1 MEEVASGMLEGPIAL
16 EDIPSDHPLSRRFGI
31 RQGAEVRR
39 IDDFSG
45 SSVNSC
51 VQTRESPK
59 PHTIDVFA
67 AMCVH
72 LMSAIS
78 SDAPWVGRT
87 FDLVGAYRQCA
98 VKPSSRKYAYI
109 IVQRP
114 DTMELVGFRMKA
126 LPFGSVRSVHAFLR
140 ISHSLWFVLVK
151 ELKVLLTNYLD
162 DFVAASP
169 DSECNSIT
177 SCVHMYFKLLGWAF
191 SESGDKAHP
200 FGNMFHA
207 LGVAID
213 VSTLHTGL
221 VKELIEFLD
230 MVIAR
235 GHMTKQEALRLR
247 GRLQFTSGSVFGRVD
262 KFSLAAISNHAY
274 SSKGTLLSGDAI
286 LAMKLHSCLL
296 RDGRPRELKPSS
308 AASWFIQTDA
318 CYDADGAN
326 VTAGV
331 GAVLFNPAGRPIL
344 FFSQKLPD
352 EMVSVLNPSGKQTA
366 IFEREFFA
374 LFCAFS
380 LWGERVTNAGVI
392 YTDNNGVR
400 DSLISCVSRNV
411 TTRKILIATMALECI
426 CQLTPWYARI
436 PTDFNLSDGP
446 SRFCCQ
452 KVLSMGAE
460 ECFLDVSTS
469 WDKLVALYESW
480 GEKQA
485 TEQPQLWKRRCSVVH
500 SISSLRNSWQW
511 VQCLALQS
519 CFWPSSAWK
528 GDNVAVKHD
537 SDLSPHA
544 RCGRTSAAWFKRLFG
559 NVCYNFMSIF
569 NAVHVTS
576 SSLHSTMSCW
586 LWSIMFSFL
595 GELQTAPPS
604 ATLGSLQLTV
614 GLCNLCQTHLVSALT
629 HPMPSLETPS
639 VVCLRLNIRRRV
651 AGWPNPA
658 AWKTGHRATPAL
670 KKAMQCCAQH
680 FISVQLLTVSTMFG
694 IAFMFLAQQRLERW

>member
-162 DFVAASP
+162 DFVAALP

-247 GRLQFTSGSVFGRVD
+247 GRLQFTSGNVFGRVD

-286 LAMKLHSCLL
+286 LAMKLNSCLL

-344 FFSQKLPD
+344 FFS
-352 EMVSVLNPSGKQTA
+352 EA
-366 IFEREFFA
+366 A
-374 LFCAFS
+374 
-380 LWGERVTNAGVI
+380 W
-392 YTDNNGVR
+392 
-400 DSLISCVSRNV
+400 
-411 TTRKILIATMALECI
+411 
-426 CQLTPWYARI
+426 W
-436 PTDFNLSDGP
+436 DG
-446 SRFCCQ
+446 
-452 KVLSMGAE
+452 
-460 ECFLDVSTS
+460 VST
-469 WDKLVALYESW
+469 
-480 GEKQA
+480 Q
-485 TEQPQLWKRRCSVVH
+485 
-500 SISSLRNSWQW
+500 SIRQTNGNFRVWILCI
-511 VQCLALQS
+511 VLCLLALGWTS
-519 CFWPSSAWK
+519 YEC
-528 GDNVAVKHD
+528 
-537 SDLSPHA
+537 
-544 RCGRTSAAWFKRLFG
+544 RC
-559 NVCYNFMSIF
+559 
-569 NAVHVTS
+569 
-576 SSLHSTMSCW
+576 
-586 LWSIMFSFL
+586 
-595 GELQTAPPS
+595 
-604 ATLGSLQLTV
+604 
-614 GLCNLCQTHLVSALT
+614 HLY
-629 HPMPSLETPS
+629 
-639 VVCLRLNIRRRV
+639 R
-651 AGWPNPA
+651 
-658 AWKTGHRATPAL
+658 
-670 KKAMQCCAQH
+670 
-680 FISVQLLTVSTMFG
+680 
-694 IAFMFLAQQRLERW
+694 

>member
-1 MEEVASGMLEGPIAL
+1 
-16 EDIPSDHPLSRRFGI
+16 
-31 RQGAEVRR
+31 
-39 IDDFSG
+39 
-45 SSVNSC
+45 
-51 VQTRESPK
+51 
-59 PHTIDVFA
+59 
-67 AMCVH
+67 MCVH

-78 SDAPWVGRT
+78 SDTPWVGRT

-109 IVQRP
+109 IVQKP
-114 DTMELVGFRMKA
+114 DTMEFVGFRMKA

-140 ISHSLWFVLVK
+140 IPHSLWFVLVK
-151 ELKVLLTNYLD
+151 EFKVLLTNYLD

-191 SESGDKAHP
+191 SESGDKAP
-200 FGNMFHA
+200 PCGTMFHA

-221 VKELIEFLD
+221 VKLGNTESSRKELIEFLD

-235 GHMTKQEALRLR
+235 GHMTKQETLRLR
-247 GRLQFTSGSVFGRVD
+247 GRLQFTSGNVFGRVG
-262 KFSLAAISNHAY
+262 KCSLAAISNHAY

-296 RDGRPRELKPSS
+296 RDGRRELKPSS

-331 GAVLFNPAGRPIL
+331 GAVLFNPKPIL

-366 IFEREFFA
+366 IFECEFFA

-380 LWGERVTNAGVI
+380 LWGERVTNAVVI

-411 TTRKILIATMALECI
+411 TARKILIATMALECI

-436 PTDFNLSDGP
+436 PTDSNLSDGP
-446 SRFCCQ
+446 SKFCCQ

-460 ECFLDVSTS
+460 EFVFLMSQPAGTNWWHSMKVGGKNRPPRNPSF
-469 WDKLVALYESW
+469 
-480 GEKQA
+480 EKRDA
-485 TEQPQLWKRRCSVVH
+485 VLCTVFHLCA
-500 SISSLRNSWQW
+500 SLDSEY
-511 VQCLALQS
+511 
-519 CFWPSSAWK
+519 
-528 GDNVAVKHD
+528 NVWH
-537 SDLSPHA
+537 
-544 RCGRTSAAWFKRLFG
+544 
-559 NVCYNFMSIF
+559 
-569 NAVHVTS
+569 
-576 SSLHSTMSCW
+576 
-586 LWSIMFSFL
+586 
-595 GELQTAPPS
+595 
-604 ATLGSLQLTV
+604 
-614 GLCNLCQTHLVSALT
+614 CN
-629 HPMPSLETPS
+629 
-639 VVCLRLNIRRRV
+639 
-651 AGWPNPA
+651 
-658 AWKTGHRATPAL
+658 
-670 KKAMQCCAQH
+670 H
-680 FISVQLLTVSTMFG
+680 F
-694 IAFMFLAQQRLERW
+694 FLAVIKTFYDRCNQ